1 MLSYPSH
8 ILAPPARN
16 SYLAWALVPLFCAC
30 SSAGA
35 GNGSL
40 PSAAVMTSQT
50 GKSAA
55 RADTQ
60 LESGLRAAYIA
71 AVQSDAAASSAYAVD
86 ASGRTKNPRQK
97 LAARSDAAGIRLTA
111 AEGAADFRAGLAL
124 QSYGC
129 AEAPQRSTATAPRS
143 FQNRIEYA
151 RAGLTEWYVNGPLGL
166 EQGFTLS
173 TPPHC
178 RAASGLVFNL
188 EWDTDLVPTLVRGA
202 DAAAGQRL
210 ELRNATGQVR
220 LAYSDLYAYDAAHK
234 RLPAELSLN
243 GRQLAIRV
251 DDRAAQY
258 PVTVD
263 PLIWSQQMKLL
274 SSDGITGDA
283 LGSSVAISGDTAI
296 IGDPLHD
303 YFSTNQG
310 AAYVFVRANGQ
321 WTQQQRLLASD
332 YNSNDQFGYAVG
344 ISGDTAVIGAPN
356 HFASATNAG
365 QAYVFVRSGT
375 TWTEQARLAV
385 SGALTNDYLGRSI
398 AVDGDTV
405 VVGAPGV
412 DLTGQTDAGA
422 AYVFFRTGTTWMQQ
436 QRLVAGDA
444 LAADAFGSAVALSG
458 NTVVVGAPRDDTTAG
473 GIDAGSAYVFLR
485 TGITWAQQMQ
495 LVAADGLTTDLFGSA
510 VAISA
515 DTAVVGSP
523 QADTAGGNNAGAA
536 YVYVRSVTTWA
547 AQQKLT
553 AADGAAGDLFGAA
566 VAIAADTAVLGSP
579 LADSVLGGT
588 DSGAAYVWTRTGTTW
603 TQQMK
608 LTATDAV
615 AGDQLGAAAS
625 ISGDTIVT
633 GVPLRTESLSR
644 RGAAYVFFRGLSTGD
659 PCTTPAQCVSN
670 ICINN
675 TCRSGKL
682 QGVSCLSA
690 GECATNFCVDGV
702 CCDTAC
708 GGSSQSDCQ
717 ACSVSAGASVN
728 GTCRIMPAG
737 RVCRAQANEC
747 DVAESCDGA
756 GPLCPTDNG
765 VGEGMPCAFG
775 SCRANVCTSDGP
787 LAYVPSGGSS
797 QAVGCELVAM
807 RSSSPAAAAAVLI
820 TLCMLAL
827 LRRSRRRALCLG
839 D

>member
-1 MLSYPSH
+1 MLSYPSP
-8 ILAPPARN
+8 ISVAPSRK
-16 SYLAWALVPLFCAC
+16 SHLAWALVPLFCTC
-30 SSAGA
+30 GSAYA
-35 GNGSL
+35 GSGPL
-40 PSAAVMTSQT
+40 KSAAVMTSQADQ
-50 GKSAA
+50 SAA
-55 RADTQ
+55 RTDTPV
-60 LESGLRAAYIA
+60 ESGLRAAYIA
-71 AVQSDAAASSAYAVD
+71 AVQSDAATSTAYAV
-86 ASGRTKNPRQK
+86 APSGRAANPRQK
-97 LAARSDAAGIRLTA
+97 LAAHSDAAGIRLTS
-111 AEGAADFRAGLAL
+111 AEGAADFRASWAL

-129 AEAPQRSTATAPRS
+129 PEAPQRSTATVPRS
-143 FQNRIEYA
+143 SQNRIEYA

-166 EQGFTLS
+166 EQGFTVN
-173 TPPHC
+173 TPPC

-188 EWDTDLVPTLVRGA
+188 EWDTDLTPTLLRDT

-210 ELRNATGQVR
+210 ELRNAAGQVR
-220 LAYSDLYAYDAAHK
+220 LSYSDLYAYDAAHK
-234 RLPAELSLN
+234 RLPAELSLH

-274 SSDGITGDA
+274 SSDGIAGDT
-283 LGSSVAISGDTAI
+283 LGSSVAIAGDTAI

-310 AAYVFVRANGQ
+310 AAYVFVRAGGQ

-356 HFASATNAG
+356 HFAGATNAG
-365 QAYVFVRSGT
+365 QAYVYVRSGT
-375 TWTEQARLAV
+375 TWTEQARLTV
-385 SGALTNDYLGRSI
+385 TGALTNDYLGRSI
-398 AVDGDTV
+398 AVDVDTV
-405 VVGAPGV
+405 VIGAPGV

-422 AYVFFRTGTTWMQQ
+422 AYVFFRTGTTWAQQ

-458 NTVVVGAPRDDTTAG
+458 NTAVVGAPRDDTTAG
-473 GIDAGSAYVFLR
+473 GVDAGSAYVFLR
-485 TGITWAQQMQ
+485 SGVTWAQQMQ
-495 LVAADGLTTDLFGSA
+495 LGAADGLTTDLFGSA
-510 VAISA
+510 VAISI

-523 QADTAGGNNAGAA
+523 QADTAGGSNAGAA
-536 YVYVRSVTTWA
+536 YVYLRSGTAWA
-547 AQQKLT
+547 PQQKLI
-553 AADGAAGDLFGAA
+553 AADGAAGDLFGSA
-566 VAIAADTAVLGSP
+566 VSIATDTAVVGSPFADTA
-579 LADSVLGGT
+579 LGGT
-588 DSGAAYVWTRTGTTW
+588 DSGAAYAWTRSGTTW

-608 LTATDAV
+608 LTAADAV

-633 GVPLRTESLSR
+633 GVPLRTESFSR

-659 PCTTPAQCVSN
+659 PCATPAQCVSN
-670 ICINN
+670 ICINS

-708 GGSSQSDCQ
+708 GGNSQSDCQ

-728 GTCRIMPAG
+728 GTCRVMPAG

-756 GPLCPTDNG
+756 GPQCPTDNG

-775 SCRANVCTSDGP
+775 SCRANVCTSDVP
-787 LAYVPSGGSS
+787 LSYAPSGGSS
-797 QAVGCELVAM
+797 QAVGCELAAM
-807 RSSSPAAAAAVLI
+807 RGSPPAAAAAALI

-827 LRRSRRRALCLG
+827 LRRSRRRALGLG